1 MDVDFSIVTS
11 WGEAC
16 PSLMEIS
23 LPRSSQPF
31 SSCFFVV
38 DDIYDLITADS
49 SRLSWHRITENFWI
63 PDIEN
68 VNGSTWLYTAIVSD
82 KYPEWHTLINTA
94 EKRIRENVLNP
105 MDSDRLTAVFR
116 LMERRGRC
124 DLVVGVK
131 VEEAKEEVEERNAAK
146 EISAGDVNE
155 GDVDEAV

>member
-1 MDVDFSIVTS
+1 M
-11 WGEAC
+11 
-16 PSLMEIS
+16 
-23 LPRSSQPF
+23 
-31 SSCFFVV
+31 
-38 DDIYDLITADS
+38 TADS

-82 KYPEWHTLINTA
+82 KYPGWHTLINNA
-94 EKRIRENVLNP
+94 EESIRDKVSNP

-116 LMERRGRC
+116 LMKRRGRC

-131 VEEAKEEVEERNAAK
+131 VEEAKEEVEEKNTPK

>member
-1 MDVDFSIVTS
+1 M
-11 WGEAC
+11 
-16 PSLMEIS
+16 
-23 LPRSSQPF
+23 
-31 SSCFFVV
+31 FFVV
-38 DDIYDLITADS
+38 DDIYDLMTADS

-82 KYPEWHTLINTA
+82 KYPGWHTLINMA
-94 EKRIRENVLNP
+94 KERIRDDVLNP
-105 MDSDRLTAVFR
+105 MDRDRLTAVFR

-131 VEEAKEEVEERNAAK
+131 VEEAKEEVEERNTAK